1 MRHAF
6 VLGDR
11 ADDMRLRLKY
21 ADAEEEDI
29 EKVADNAALIEKL
42 KKSTVPVF
50 ILPNYTSM
58 LSLGRRSD
66 YRETGILER
75 LTRRG
80 RLSYE

>member
-1 MRHAF
+1 MKHAF

-58 LSLGRRSD
+58 LSLRAALGAI
-66 YRETGILER
+66 TGKQEFWK
-75 LTRRG
+75 G
-80 RLSYE
+80 